1 MTAASPVLS
10 DDVEARAVARP
21 PRPGRRRQASF
32 WGLLLPLLAL
42 FAVGFLL
49 PILNVARFAFDRFST
64 ARGQVGAWSLQQLST
79 AFTTEIYQ
87 ELLTRTFL
95 LAFVTTVI
103 SMFLGYPLAIAVTRG
118 PRRLRPALMAVVLMP
133 LMVSV
138 VVKTF
143 GWSVLF
149 GGEGVLQQTLDR
161 LGIPVHLLFSPVG
174 VTIGLVHTYMPFM
187 VLSLI
192 TAMSA
197 VDRRT
202 EEAASSLGS
211 RPVGVFFKV
220 TFPQTVNGLAA
231 GSVLTFVTSMSA
243 LVTPQILGGGKVGT
257 IVTAIYSQATTAQ
270 NWPLAS
276 ALGLVLLAATLVI
289 LSVYS
294 LVVRRVA
301 AR

>member
-1 MTAASPVLS
+1 M
-10 DDVEARAVARP
+10 ARP

-32 WGLLLPLLAL
+32 WGLLLPMLAL
-42 FAVGFLL
+42 FAVGFVL

>member
-1 MTAASPVLS
+1 MTAAPPVLS

-32 WGLLLPLLAL
+32 WGLLLPMLAL
-42 FAVGFLL
+42 FAVGFVL

>member
-32 WGLLLPLLAL
+32 WGLLLPMLAL
-42 FAVGFLL
+42 FAVGFVL

>member
-1 MTAASPVLS
+1 MTAAPSLPS
-10 DDVEARAVARP
+10 NDVEARSAVRP
-21 PRPGRRRQASF
+21 PKPGRRRQASF
-32 WGLLLPLLAL
+32 WGLLLPMLAL
-42 FAVGFLL
+42 FAVGFVL

-64 ARGQVGAWSLQQLST
+64 AGGQVGSWSLQQLSI

-95 LAFVTTVI
+95 LAFVTTVV

-149 GGEGVLQQTLDR
+149 SSEGVLQQTLDG
-161 LGIPVHLLFSPVG
+161 LGVPVHLLFSPVG

-187 VLSLI
+187 VLSLV